1 VIDHRNPLDH
11 SKEVQ
16 MLRRVVLSLAVFSFA
31 LASPAIAADSAVTPI
46 SGCGAVVVLE
56 TSFLAASEQGQENI
70 ALHVPVTCAQ

>member
-70 ALHVPVTCAQ
+70 ALHVPGTCAR